1 MAEQLTVEQME
12 YEAKELCKWAAARAG
27 AIAVIPI
34 AGSIALIA
42 NEVYMI
48 SRISKVHGKE
58 LSDGAILGFLGGFAG
73 SVIGQTL
80 TNLIPFAVVQI
91 PVAMGVTYAL
101 GIAAHEWINAGC
113 PSDLKA
119 FEDIFNKA
127 KEEATDLVPMLKK
140 HPKKDEPLGDEK
152 REYTVK

>member
-1 MAEQLTVEQME
+1 MAEQLTVEQLE

-27 AIAVIPI
+27 AIAVIPV
-34 AGSIALIA
+34 AGSVALIA

-48 SRISKVHGKE
+48 SRISRLHGKE
-58 LSDGAILGFLGGFAG
+58 LSDGAILGFLGGFLG

-80 TNLIPFAVVQI
+80 TNFIPFAVVQI

-101 GIAAHEWINAGC
+101 GTAAHEWIKAGC
-113 PSDLKA
+113 PSDLKT
-119 FEDIFNKA
+119 FDDIFNKA
-127 KEEATDLVPMLKK
+127 KEEATDLIPILKE

-152 REYTVK
+152 REYEIK

>member
-1 MAEQLTVEQME
+1 MAEQLKADPRE

-27 AIAVIPI
+27 AIAVIPV

-48 SRISKVHGKE
+48 SRISRLHGKE

-80 TNLIPFAVVQI
+80 TNFIPFAVVQI

-101 GIAAHEWINAGC
+101 GIAAHEWIKAGC
-113 PSDLKA
+113 PSDLTA
-119 FEDIFNKA
+119 FENIFNQA
-127 KEEATDLVPMLKK
+127 KEEVKELVPMLKE
-140 HPKKDEPLGDEK
+140 HPQKNEPLGDEK

>member
-1 MAEQLTVEQME
+1 MAEQLTAEQLE

-27 AIAVIPI
+27 AIAVVPFV
-34 AGSIALIA
+34 GSIALIA

-48 SRISKVHGKE
+48 SRISRLHGKE

-80 TNLIPFAVVQI
+80 SNLIPFAVVQI
-91 PVAMGVTYAL
+91 PVAMGVTCAL

-113 PSDLKA
+113 PSDLNA
-119 FEDIFNKA
+119 FESVFNKA
-127 KEEATDLVPMLKK
+127 KEEAKDLVPMLKE
-140 HPKKDEPLGDEK
+140 HPKRDEPLGDEK
-152 REYTVK
+152 REYAVK